1 MRVFVTGATGVIGR
15 RVLPRLVAAGHEVTA
30 VARTPVKAE
39 GVRSAGAHPVTLDL
53 FDPEAARRALDGHD
67 AVINLATRIPPPTQ
81 AATPSA
87 WREGTRLRTEGSRVL
102 ADAAIAVG
110 VPRFVQESIAFIYSD
125 RGSEWIDEDVP
136 LDPPPLAAGNV
147 AAEAS
152 ARRFGDAGG
161 IGVVLRFGQFY
172 AWESAHTRAMCR
184 QARLRL
190 PAMPGPR
197 DAYCPAVAVDDA
209 AAAAVAALDVTG
221 GTWNVCDDRPLTRDE
236 YNAGVAEALGV
247 RPPLLTGTA
256 LLRLSSATRFYVRS
270 QRISNQRFRSATGW
284 SPAFPDAR
292 IGWVSMA
299 AAGG

>member
-15 RVLPRLVAAGHEVTA
+15 RVLPRLTAAGHQVTA
-30 VARTPVKAE
+30 VARTPGKAE
-39 GVRSAGAHPVTLDL
+39 GVRAAGARPVVLDV
-53 FDPEAARRALDGHD
+53 FDPEAACRAFDGHD
-67 AVINLATRIPPPTQ
+67 AVINLATRIPPPSR

-102 ADAAIAVG
+102 VDAAIAAG
-110 VPRFVQESIAFIYSD
+110 VPRFLQESIAFIYPD
-125 RGSEWIDEDVP
+125 RGAEWIDEDVP
-136 LDPPPLAAGNV
+136 LEPPPLAAGNL

-152 ARRFGDAGG
+152 AQRFTDAGG

-184 QARLRL
+184 QIRLRL
-190 PAMPGPR
+190 PAMPGPAG
-197 DAYCPAVAVDDA
+197 AYCPAIAADDA
-209 AAAAVAALDVTG
+209 AAAAVAALELPH
-221 GTWNVCDDRPLTRDE
+221 GTWNVCDDRPLTRTE

-247 RPPLLTGTA
+247 RAPLLTGTA

-292 IGWVSMA
+292 VGWVSMA
-299 AAGG
+299 AAGR